1 MNIMLVAHGAHFST
15 YDIYN
20 YYLAALKRKEG
31 INVHAFPYH
40 RALDYHGIAVH
51 HVYPE
56 LTKDEKGVKAIYAAS
71 RDIITEIILSE
82 ADVILFVGGL
92 AIPPKLVEVAY
103 NLRDTMIDRYSM
115 GFLFT
120 ESPYQD
126 ADQEKYMQYC
136 DFAFFN
142 DKYSAEKYNP
152 DNELLIDYLPHS
164 YNPAIHYSFG
174 DSVKN
179 TDVIFCGTLYPNRLD
194 FFSEINWDGINAKL
208 VGPFGIYENKERYS
222 NISDKIIDATVT
234 NYDLSTLYRESKL
247 SINIHRGGRDFYDH
261 DQFAA
266 YSMNP
271 RIRESVMCGC
281 LPITDHRDEIVDIFG
296 DSVPIV
302 ETSEQMENVIKH
314 LLVNDDERHNRLAE
328 AQKKCKGDTYANHLE
343 NIILPLIQE
352 VGVINGKVSRT

>member
-20 YYLAALKRKEG
+20 YYLNALKKTEG
-31 INVHAFPYH
+31 IKVHAFPYH
-40 RALDYHGIAVH
+40 RALDYHAIAVH
-51 HVYPE
+51 NVYPE
-56 LTKDEKGVKAIYAAS
+56 LTKDEQGVKAIYAAS

-103 NLRDTMIDRYSM
+103 NLRNTMIDRYSV
-115 GFLFT
+115 GFMFT

-126 ADQEKYMQYC
+126 ADQEKYMMFS

-142 DKYSAEKYNP
+142 DKHSSTKYNP
-152 DNELLIDYLPHS
+152 ENELFIEYLPHA
-164 YNPAIHYSFG
+164 YDPAIHYSFG
-174 DSVKN
+174 ESIKDN
-179 TDVIFCGTLYPNRLD
+179 DVLFCGTLYPNRLD
-194 FFSEINWDGINAKL
+194 FFSKIDWSDINAKII
-208 VGPFGIYENKERYS
+208 GPFGIYENKERYS

-234 NYDLSTLYRESKL
+234 NYDLSTLYRQSRL
-247 SINIHRGGRDFYDH
+247 SINIHRGGRDFSDK
-261 DQFAA
+261 DQVAA

-281 LPITDHRDEIVDIFG
+281 LPITDYRQEIVDLFG
-296 DSVPIV
+296 DSIPIV
-302 ETSEQMENVIKH
+302 ETFEQMENAIKH
-314 LLVNDDERHNRLAE
+314 LLSHDDERLNRLAE

-343 NIILPLIQE
+343 NIILPIIEGVEE
-352 VGVINGKVSRT
+352 VNG